1 MKIAFLF
8 PGQGSQKAQMGL
20 EIADNFEVA
29 KAVFEEASS
38 VLSYRVTDI
47 LLEEPAARINQTE
60 YTQPLLLTVSHAIAS
75 VLKQE
80 GITPDVTAG
89 LSLGEYSALVEAGV
103 LDFKET
109 LNLVAKRGQYM
120 QEAVVEGEGKM
131 VAVLGL
137 EDNVIEDIC
146 REVSTPEALVV
157 PSNYNTPGQ
166 LVIGGHAEAVDVASE
181 KCLEAGAKR
190 AVPLVVSG
198 PFHTPLMEEAKVRF
212 APVMEV
218 AELHESKCPVLSNTL
233 GTPHEGIPSKDV
245 LCDQIT
251 NAVKWKQNVEW
262 MLQEGV
268 DVFIEVGPGKTLT
281 QMVKQIAKAKGASV
295 QLFHT
300 DNLKVVTE
308 TIEKVKELKG

>member
-38 VLSYRVTDI
+38 VLPYSVADI

-60 YTQPLLLTVSHAIAS
+60 YTQPLLLTVSHALAS
-75 VLKQE
+75 VLEQE

-103 LDFKET
+103 LNFKEA

-166 LVIGGHAEAVDVASE
+166 LVIGGHAEAVDIAS
-181 KCLEAGAKR
+181 
-190 AVPLVVSG
+190 
-198 PFHTPLMEEAKVRF
+198 
-212 APVMEV
+212 
-218 AELHESKCPVLSNTL
+218 
-233 GTPHEGIPSKDV
+233 
-245 LCDQIT
+245 
-251 NAVKWKQNVEW
+251 
-262 MLQEGV
+262 
-268 DVFIEVGPGKTLT
+268 
-281 QMVKQIAKAKGASV
+281 
-295 QLFHT
+295 
-300 DNLKVVTE
+300 
-308 TIEKVKELKG
+308 

>member
-20 EIADNFEVA
+20 EIAENFEVA
-29 KAVFEEASS
+29 KAVFEEASN
-38 VLSYRVTDI
+38 VLPYCVTDI
-47 LLEEPAARINQTE
+47 ISEEPATRINQTE
-60 YTQPLLLTVSHAIAS
+60 YTQPLLLTVSHALAS
-75 VLKQE
+75 VLEQE
-80 GITPDVTAG
+80 EITPDVTAG

-103 LDFKET
+103 LDFKDA
-109 LNLVAKRGQYM
+109 LKLVVKRGQYM
-120 QEAVVEGEGKM
+120 QEAVVEDEGKM

-137 EDNVIEDIC
+137 EDTVIEHIC
-146 REVSTPEALVV
+146 REVSTPESLVV

-166 LVIGGHAEAVDVASE
+166 LVIGGHADAVEVASE
-181 KCLEAGAKR
+181 KCLEAGAKK

-212 APVMEV
+212 APEMEA
-218 AELHESKCPVLSNTL
+218 AELHESTCPVLSNTL
-233 GTPHEGIPSKDV
+233 GTPHEGVPSKDV

-262 MLQEGV
+262 MLQDGV

-295 QLFHT
+295 QLFQT
-300 DNLKVVTE
+300 DSLKAMTE

>member
-47 LLEEPAARINQTE
+47 LSEEPAARINQTE

-103 LDFKET
+103 LDFKEA

-218 AELHESKCPVLSNTL
+218 AELNESTCPVLSNTL
-233 GTPHEGIPSKDV
+233 GTPHKGVPSKDV

-262 MLQEGV
+262 MLQDGV

-300 DNLKVVTE
+300 DSLKAVTE